1 MSVPVSRCPVA
12 AQSCSVC
19 VALQDPYC
27 AWNKLESK
35 CVDLYDYDEDDIN
48 SNSFLQNVISGTH
61 EGCKAGNGKSSSAE
75 SDVKFAGSRGVQ
87 LLMLRTDFVTSSV
100 LYPATSGR
108 VEQVC
113 FFTFFSEIHTTARPN
128 LAVLLDDLEHK
139 NVFMTIVSPL
149 LDLFMAI
156 LLKAKKYTI

>member
-1 MSVPVSRCPVA
+1 M
-12 AQSCSVC
+12 
-19 VALQDPYC
+19 ALQDPYC

-113 FFTFFSEIHTTARPN
+113 LFVGSQLFLGGNAIFIFRYTYFFFW
-128 LAVLLDDLEHK
+128 
-139 NVFMTIVSPL
+139 SPL
-149 LDLFMAI
+149 VRRHLFDH
-156 LLKAKKYTI
+156 LL

>member
-1 MSVPVSRCPVA
+1 M
-12 AQSCSVC
+12 
-19 VALQDPYC
+19 ALQDPYC

-113 FFTFFSEIHTTARPN
+113 LLAHSCSQLFLKGNTYFFIFFIWSLLVRRHLFDN
-128 LAVLLDDLEHK
+128 LLWSI
-139 NVFMTIVSPL
+139 FQS
-149 LDLFMAI
+149 
-156 LLKAKKYTI
+156 